1 MSNSAP
7 KLESENTSTIQQPT
21 GLVVFSEELSKIS
34 DDLNLLYIRSNSSG
48 RNKFR
53 SKWPKVAEYIFGEQL
68 ITYDNDGIQDHD
80 LRIEL
85 EAKAGER
92 RISLKQTI
100 AELKEKSINDGSLQT
115 DYVESVIDL
124 YGPYI
129 ASLLYLDNIIERV
142 RVGSLEKIKSARED
156 VSEKR
161 EEASESLKTKETPAA
176 PDNTPNKSPDNQL
189 DNKIQEVPKPP
200 EELSKAGVDTPPA
213 IEPIKT
219 DTPSVISEELKEDAT
234 SSIFSKK
241 DDDTASIFDKEPA
254 AAAPSIF
261 GQKKKINPVQDAVE
275 KPPEEIKSGIYTI
288 LFNTASNA
296 SA

>member
-1 MSNSAP
+1 MSNPAQ
-7 KLESENTSTIQQPT
+7 KLESKDSSTMQQAG
-21 GLVVFSEELSKIS
+21 GLVVFSEELPNIS
-34 DDLNLLYIRSNSSG
+34 ADLNLLYIRSNSSG

-68 ITYDNDGIQDHD
+68 IAYDNDGIQDHD

-85 EAKAGER
+85 EAEAGEI

-100 AELKEKSINDGSLQT
+100 AELKEKSIDDGSLQT

-142 RVGSLEKIKSARED
+142 RAGSLEKIKSARED

-161 EEASESLKTKETPAA
+161 KEASESLETKETPAA
-176 PDNTPNKSPDNQL
+176 SDNTPKKSPDSQP
-189 DNKIQEVPKPP
+189 DNKFQETPKPP

-219 DTPSVISEELKEDAT
+219 DTPVISEELKEDAT
-234 SSIFSKK
+234 ASIFSKK
-241 DDDTASIFDKEPA
+241 DDDTASKLGKDPA
-254 AAAPSIF
+254 ASAPSIF
-261 GQKKKINPVQDAVE
+261 GQKKKIKPAQDAVE

-288 LFNTASNA
+288 LFNTASSP